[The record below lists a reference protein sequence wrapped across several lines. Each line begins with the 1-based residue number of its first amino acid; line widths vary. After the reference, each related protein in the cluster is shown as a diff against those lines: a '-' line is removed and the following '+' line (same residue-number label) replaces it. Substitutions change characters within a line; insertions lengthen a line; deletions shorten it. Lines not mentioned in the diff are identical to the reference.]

1 MSLLY
6 LPRGNLKVAE
16 DSYMR
21 VMERNEKKKNKIQ
34 KVKHL
39 KEKIKLA
46 KVNSITHLVNRI
58 ARESISDSLEEVKKK
73 YASNEEMLC

>member
-6 LPRGNLKVAE
+6 LPQGNLKVAE

-21 VMERNEKKKNKIQ
+21 VRERNEKKKRFK

-39 KEKIKLA
+39 KEKRKSA
-46 KVNSITHLVNRI
+46 KVNRITHL
-58 ARESISDSLEEVKKK
+58 SG
-73 YASNEEMLC
+73 

>member
-21 VMERNEKKKNKIQ
+21 VMERNEKKKTRFK
-34 KVKHL
+34 
-39 KEKIKLA
+39 KL
-46 KVNSITHLVNRI
+46 NI
-58 ARESISDSLEEVKKK
+58 
-73 YASNEEMLC
+73 

>member
-6 LPRGNLKVAE
+6 PPQGNLKVAE

-21 VMERNEKKKNKIQ
+21 VRERNEKKKKRFK

-39 KEKIKLA
+39 KEKRKSA
-46 KVNSITHLVNRI
+46 KVNRITHL
-58 ARESISDSLEEVKKK
+58 SG
-73 YASNEEMLC
+73 

>member
-21 VMERNEKKKNKIQ
+21 VRERNEKKKIQ
-34 KVKHL
+34 KSQTFKR
-39 KEKIKLA
+39 EKK
-46 KVNSITHLVNRI
+46 
-58 ARESISDSLEEVKKK
+58 ISKSKPH
-73 YASNEEMLC
+73 YTSG